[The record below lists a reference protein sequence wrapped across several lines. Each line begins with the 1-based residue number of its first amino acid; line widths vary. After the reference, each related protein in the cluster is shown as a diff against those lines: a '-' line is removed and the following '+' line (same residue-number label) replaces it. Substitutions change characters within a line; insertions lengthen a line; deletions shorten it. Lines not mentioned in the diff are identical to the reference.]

1 MNTNH
6 LFRLMGLSSV
16 IAGISFLILGIF
28 HQPNVLSSVTT
39 TTWVV
44 THIFACIM
52 AFSGL
57 FAIVGLYMKQIKEVG
72 WLGFA
77 GFTFLSLW
85 FALVMCF
92 SFLEAFVFPML
103 ASQAPLF
110 VSGVLGM
117 FHSLP
122 TEVDLGILPL
132 LWSVSGILFILGGLF
147 FGIATF
153 RAKILPKYAGLL
165 LALGTG
171 FAPLAALLPFEYQT
185 KIMVIAGAAFIWFG
199 YALWS
204 DKN

>member
-1 MNTNH
+1 MWV
-6 LFRLMGLSSV
+6 SSV
-16 IAGISFLILGIF
+16 IAGLSFLILGIF
-28 HQPNVLSSVTT
+28 HQPNVLASVTT
-39 TTWVV
+39 TTWIV

-72 WLGFA
+72 WLGFF
-77 GFTFLSLW
+77 GFAFLSLW

-92 SFLEAFVFPML
+92 SFLEAFIFPML
-103 ASQAPLF
+103 ATQAPLF
-110 VSGVLGM
+110 VSGVLNM

-122 TEVDLGILPL
+122 GEVDLGFLPL

-153 RAKILPKYAGLL
+153 RAKVLPKYAGLL

-171 FAPLAALLPFEYQT
+171 LAPLAALLPFEYQT
-185 KIMVIAGAAFIWFG
+185 KIMVIAGTAFIWFG
-199 YALWS
+199 YALLK
-204 DKN
+204 DKK